1 MEEAMKDEKLA
12 GAASGLSDVLGFAGQ
27 DEADDEC
34 DVPPL
39 GWRCTRSKGHS
50 GPCAAIE
57 CPEDIALV
65 ERGMKRLRTTREELT
80 RKHGTP
86 PEFASAVYRT
96 VPEFLSMDEARDAV
110 DRYAKE
116 WFECGDVAP
125 NVELSGGAQEQG
137 RSADGSPSARTKG

>member
-1 MEEAMKDEKLA
+1 MHCPHC
-12 GAASGLSDVLGFAGQ
+12 ASILIE
-27 DEADDEC
+27 EADDEC

-65 ERGMKRLRTTREELT
+65 ERGMKRLRTTRAELT
-80 RKHGTP
+80 KKHGTP
-86 PEFASAVYRT
+86 PEFAAAVYRT
-96 VPEFLSMDEARDAV
+96 VPEFLSMDEARGAV

-116 WFECGDVAP
+116 WFECGDEAP
-125 NVELSGGAQEQG
+125 NALGEGRERGILREASSGEAAT
-137 RSADGSPSARTKG
+137 STDGLEGGTGERK

>member
-1 MEEAMKDEKLA
+1 MEVEKLD
-12 GAASGLSDVLGFAGQ
+12 GGLSALTDVLGFAGH

-34 DVPPL
+34 DVPPI

-65 ERGMKRLRTTREELT
+65 ERGMKRLRTTRAELT
-80 RKHGTP
+80 KKHGTP
-86 PEFASAVYRT
+86 PEFAAACYRA

-116 WFECGDVAP
+116 WFECGDVTP
-125 NVELSGGAQEQG
+125 NA
-137 RSADGSPSARTKG
+137 K